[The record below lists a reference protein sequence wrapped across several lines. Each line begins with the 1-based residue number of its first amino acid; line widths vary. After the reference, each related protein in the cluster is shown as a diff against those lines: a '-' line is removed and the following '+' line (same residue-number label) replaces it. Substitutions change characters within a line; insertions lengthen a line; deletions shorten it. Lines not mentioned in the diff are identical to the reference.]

1 MARPSNATLRKLS
14 DSDQTIDGPAND
26 IRGRVVKDKNG
37 EAIGK
42 VHDLL
47 IDDAEDKVRFL
58 IVDHGGFL
66 GFGETRSFIPV
77 DAITRITDEDV
88 QIDHSGGHVADAPQY
103 DPDLVDDHS
112 YHSSIY
118 SHYGYRPYW
127 EAGYTY
133 PSELAMLAM
142 GAGQV

>member
-37 EAIGK
+37 KAIGN

-77 DAITRITDEDV
+77 DAITQITDEDV
-88 QIDHSGGHVADAPQY
+88 SIDQSGEHVAEAWK
-103 DPDLVDDHS
+103 LV
-112 YHSSIY
+112 
-118 SHYGYRPYW
+118 
-127 EAGYTY
+127 ANT
-133 PSELAMLAM
+133 PSFARVSRCGVLISPPKQPRSE
-142 GAGQV
+142 